1 MKVLGIHDGKDAG
14 VCLLADGK
22 VLFAANE
29 ERFSR
34 KKLHFGFPTLSL
46 KSLFETTDVSAN
58 DIDRVSVGFRSM
70 VETADYPI
78 YSDIDNTKI
87 YQKVFA
93 RSARVLGPM
102 TGSKPFVRLT
112 QAALRTLSKNK
123 PGLEQALKEHGINAP
138 VEYVDHHRSHAASA
152 YYMSGFDDALVVT
165 ADGGG
170 DGLAGS
176 IYTGKQGEI
185 AMVNE
190 WPRVHSAGNFWFL
203 ITNLCGFDPIRHG
216 GKITGLAAYER
227 CDDTHRI
234 LAEFYGHDK
243 NRMRFQN
250 KKFILFSDAY
260 HQLATALKGYSIQQI
275 SWGAQKVLEDAM
287 CGVIRDAVAKTG
299 LRKVAMA
306 GGTFANVRLNQKIL
320 ELDCVDDIFIHP
332 HMGDG
337 GVTVGSALDV
347 TATHQ
352 GLKPYAISNVYWGNS
367 ATDEMIVDS
376 LQGFPVTYEKVSDP
390 AEHIAECLAGKKV
403 VGLFN
408 GRMEYG
414 PRSLGQR
421 SIIAEPT
428 DESMMNWLNERLDR
442 TEFMPFAP
450 ICIEEDA
457 PEYFANF
464 DAGRLASRFMT
475 VCFDVTEHGKKMAP
489 GIVHK
494 DGTARPQ
501 IVNATEN
508 KYVYDALQAYKRKTG
523 LSLGINTSFNK
534 HEEPIVCQPND
545 AVEELVRGG
554 IDILFIENYK
564 VTSNASDK
572 A

>member
-14 VCLLADGK
+14 VCLLENG
-22 VLFAANE
+22 VPLFAANE

-34 KKLHFGFPTLSL
+34 KKLHFGFPALAL
-46 KSLFETTDVSAN
+46 KSLFETTGVKPEE
-58 DIDRVSVGFRSM
+58 IDRVSVGFRAM

-78 YSDIDNTKI
+78 YSDIDDTKLF
-87 YQKVFA
+87 QKIFA
-93 RSARVLGPM
+93 KSARVLGPL
-102 TGSKPFVRLT
+102 TASKPFVRAT
-112 QAALRTLSKNK
+112 QVALRALSKNK
-123 PGLEQALKEHGINAP
+123 PALEQSLRDNGINAP
-138 VEYVDHHRSHAASA
+138 VEYVDHHRTHAASA
-152 YYMSGFDDALVVT
+152 YYMSGFADALVVT

-176 IYTGKQGEI
+176 IYTGRRGELT
-185 AMVNE
+185 MVNE

-203 ITNLCGFDPIRHG
+203 ITNICGFDPIRHG

-227 CDDTHRI
+227 CDETHNI
-234 LAEFYGHDK
+234 LAEFYGF
-243 NRMRFQN
+243 NERSLRFQN
-250 KKFILFSDAY
+250 KKFILFGDAY
-260 HQLATALKGYSIQQI
+260 HQLAAALKGYSIQQI
-275 SWGAQKVLEDAM
+275 SWGAQKVLEDSI
-287 CGVIRDAVAKTG
+287 CGVIGAAVERTG
-299 LRKVAMA
+299 LSKVAMA
-306 GGTFANVRLNQKIL
+306 GGIFANVRLNQKIL
-320 ELDCVDDIFIHP
+320 ELDGVDEIFIHP

-347 TATHQ
+347 TARHST
-352 GLKPYAISNVYWGNS
+352 LMPYSISDVFWGNS
-367 ATDEMIVDS
+367 ADEATIVES
-376 LQGFPVTYEKVSDP
+376 LGKFPVKYEKLTDT
-390 AEHIAECLAGKKV
+390 AEQIGECLANKQV
-403 VGLFN
+403 VALFN

-428 DESMMNWLNERLDR
+428 DETMMNWLNERLDR

-457 PEYFANF
+457 HLYFENF
-464 DAGRLASRFMT
+464 EAGRQASRFMT
-475 VCFDVTEHGKKMAP
+475 VCFDVTEHGRKMAP

-501 IVNATEN
+501 IVNAKDN

-534 HEEPIVCQPND
+534 HEEPIVCHPDD
-545 AVEELVRGG
+545 AIEELVRGG
-554 IDILFIENYK
+554 IDVLFIENYK
-564 VTSNASDK
+564 VVK

>member
-1 MKVLGIHDGKDAG
+1 M
-14 VCLLADGK
+14 CLLIDGQP
-22 VLFAANE
+22 VFAANE

-34 KKLHFGFPTLSL
+34 RKLHFGFPHLSL
-46 KSLFETTDVSAN
+46 ASLFETTGVKPAE
-58 DIDRVSVGFRSM
+58 IDRVSVGFRAM

-78 YSDIDNTKI
+78 YSDIDDSKLFQKI
-87 YQKVFA
+87 FA
-93 RSARVLGPM
+93 RVTRLLGPV
-102 TGSKPFVRLT
+102 TATRPFVKAS
-112 QAALRTLSKNK
+112 QFALGVLSKNK
-123 PGLEQALKEHGINAP
+123 QQLEADLKSAGIDAP

-152 YYMSGFDDALVVT
+152 YYTSGFGDALVIT

-176 IYTGKQGEI
+176 IYTGRQGVLE
-185 AMVNE
+185 MVNE

-216 GKITGLAAYER
+216 GKITGLAAYEP
-227 CDDTHRI
+227 CEETYRI
-234 LAEFYGHDK
+234 LSDFYGHDPS
-243 NRMRFQN
+243 RPSFSN
-250 KKFILFSDAY
+250 KKHILFGDAY
-260 HQLATALKGYSIQQI
+260 HALAKALKGYSIYQI
-275 SWGAQKVLEDAM
+275 SYGAQKVLEESI
-287 CGVIRDAVAKTG
+287 CGVVRRAVEQTG
-299 LRKVAMA
+299 LRKLALA
-306 GGTFANVRLNQKIL
+306 GGTFANVRLNQIIL
-320 ELDCVDDIFIHP
+320 EMDCVDEIFIHP

-347 TATHQ
+347 SAREISLQ
-352 GLKPYAISNVYWGNS
+352 PAAIDHVYWGNGTNEQEILE
-367 ATDEMIVDS
+367 ALDDY
-376 LQGFPVTYEKVSDP
+376 PVNFERLDDP
-390 AEHIAECLAGKKV
+390 APAIGACLADKKI

-428 DESMMNWLNERLDR
+428 DPTMMDWLNKRLER

-450 ICIEEDA
+450 IILEEDA
-457 PEYFANF
+457 AEYFENF
-464 DAGRLASRFMT
+464 DAGSLPAKFMT
-475 VCFDVTEHGKKMAP
+475 LCFNCTEYGKKMAP

-501 IVNATEN
+501 TVNASEN
-508 KYVYDALQAYKRKTG
+508 SYVYRALQEYKKLTG

-534 HEEPIVCQPND
+534 HEEPIVCHPRD
-545 AVEELVRGG
+545 AIDELVRGG
-554 IDILFIENYK
+554 VDVLFIENYR
-564 VTSNASDK
+564 VEK